1 MDVPVNPRWCWRRFC
16 LIAAA
21 WLSALPAMAQELA
34 DPTRPA
40 TAPLAAGAVSA
51 QSGPVLQWVYVSP
64 SRLEAMIS
72 DRVVHVG
79 DRLGKAQVVKISE
92 SSVVLR
98 SASGL
103 QTLRLF
109 QGMDKKSEAGEQQSV
124 AGDHSR
130 NQR

>member
-1 MDVPVNPRWCWRRFC
+1 MDESVNPRRCWLRLC
-16 LIAAA
+16 LIAAVC
-21 WLSALPAMAQELA
+21 LPALSVTAQELA

-40 TAPLAAGAVSA
+40 TAPLAAGVVSA

-92 SSVVLR
+92 SGVVLR

-109 QGMDKKSEAGEQQSV
+109 QGMDKKSEAGEKQSF
-124 AGDHSR
+124 AGDHSK

>member
-1 MDVPVNPRWCWRRFC
+1 MDESVNPRLCWRLLC

-21 WLSALPAMAQELA
+21 WLPAVSVMAQELA

-40 TAPLAAGAVSA
+40 TAPLAAGAVNA

-79 DRLGKAQVVKISE
+79 DRIGKAQVVKISE
-92 SSVVLR
+92 SRVVLR

-124 AGDHSR
+124 AGDHSKK
-130 NQR
+130 QR